1 MITEPD
7 VTLTDYGLA
16 IECAVFAYVLYR
28 AERPTHALRTW
39 LVVFF
44 VMGSVAALA
53 GGTVHGFFHG
63 RSTVGGRLP
72 LVLCTLLAIGG
83 SALAAWAVGARFM
96 TTQTLQRLIM
106 SGAIVASVAYGFV
119 VVRITSSFLV
129 AVVNYLPALVFLTGT
144 FVVLYARVR
153 ASEVLCGVA
162 GLLLMFVA
170 AGIQWGGVAL
180 HPVYFNHNALYH
192 VVQGV
197 ALALFFKA
205 ALWCITAE
213 QARRVIG

>member
-16 IECAVFAYVLYR
+16 IECAMFAYVLYR

-39 LVVFF
+39 FVVFF

-63 RSTVGGRLP
+63 RSTVGGRFLWSFA
-72 LVLCTLLAIGG
+72 LLAIGG
-83 SALAAWAVGARFM
+83 SALAAWAVGARFI
-96 TTQTLQRLIM
+96 TTQTLQRLVM
-106 SGAIVASVAYGFV
+106 SGAVVASVAYGFV

-153 ASEVLCGVA
+153 APEVLCGVA

-205 ALWCITAE
+205 ALWCIHAE
-213 QARRVIG
+213 QARRLIG